1 MKSTSIKF
9 ATILTAALIISVAAT
24 CQQSAS
30 TGNPSSSSNAVLYYP
45 SSQVT
50 AGFEKG
56 GALFDAKDR
65 NYTVMTAHREK
76 SGPATA
82 ELHER
87 DTDVF
92 YIVDGSA
99 TFVTGGKMLEGKNT
113 GPNEVRGSGIDGGD
127 TRQLNKGDVIIIP
140 AGVPHW
146 FKEVKSTFNYFVVKV
161 RPQS

>member
-1 MKSTSIKF
+1 MKS
-9 ATILTAALIISVAAT
+9 ILISASSLAALMIALIANS
-24 CQQSAS
+24 QQSPSAGSAS
-30 TGNPSSSSNAVLYYP
+30 TSSTGVLYYP
-45 SSQVT
+45 NSQVS

-56 GALFDAKDR
+56 GALFDGKDR

-99 TFVTGGKMLEGKNT
+99 TFITGGKMLGGK
-113 GPNEVRGSGIDGGD
+113 
-127 TRQLNKGDVIIIP
+127 IP
-140 AGVPHW
+140 DRT
-146 FKEVKSTFNYFVVKV
+146 KSVAAASMAAIHASSTKA
-161 RPQS
+161 

>member
-1 MKSTSIKF
+1 MKSVLIRSCVLL
-9 ATILTAALIISVAAT
+9 AILALSLIAN
-24 CQQSAS
+24 CQQSAPTTS
-30 TGNPSSSSNAVLYYP
+30 PSAPPNAVLYYP
-45 SSQVT
+45 SSQVS

-56 GALFDAKDR
+56 GALFDGKDR

-99 TFVTGGKMLEGKNT
+99 TFVTGGKMLEGKST

-127 TRQLNKGDVIIIP
+127 THQLNKGDVIIIP

-146 FKEVKSTFNYFVVKV
+146 FRDVKSTFLYFVVKV

>member
-1 MKSTSIKF
+1 MKSILIRAALF
-9 ATILTAALIISVAAT
+9 AVLTAALAANS
-24 CQQSAS
+24 QQNAPANSTNAS
-30 TGNPSSSSNAVLYYP
+30 PNTVLYYP
-45 SSQVT
+45 NSQVT

-56 GALFDAKDR
+56 GPLLDGKDR

-76 SGPATA
+76 SGAATA
-82 ELHER
+82 ELHQR

-99 TFVTGGKMLEGKNT
+99 TFVTGGKMLDSKNT

-127 TRQLNKGDVIIIP
+127 TRELNKGDVIIIP

-146 FKEVKSTFNYFVVKV
+146 FKEVKSSFNYFVVKV

>member
-1 MKSTSIKF
+1 MRLIWIRFSLLAVLTVGLAANSQQNAP
-9 ATILTAALIISVAAT
+9 AT
-24 CQQSAS
+24 
-30 TGNPSSSSNAVLYYP
+30 NANNSPNTVLYYP
-45 SSQVT
+45 NSQVS

-56 GALFDAKDR
+56 GPLVDGKDR

-82 ELHER
+82 ELHVR

-99 TFVTGGKMLEGKNT
+99 TFVTGGKLLESKNT
-113 GPNEVRGSGIDGGD
+113 GATEVRGSGIDGGD
-127 TRQLNKGDVIIIP
+127 TRELSKGDVIIIP

>member
-1 MKSTSIKF
+1 MKPILIK
-9 ATILTAALIISVAAT
+9 AAILSVSLNFLLIANS
-24 CQQSAS
+24 QQSPSAGSAS
-30 TGNPSSSSNAVLYYP
+30 TSSTGVLYYP
-45 SSQVT
+45 NSQVS

-56 GALFDAKDR
+56 GALFDGKDR

-99 TFVTGGKMLEGKNT
+99 TFITGGKMLGGKNT

-146 FKEVKSTFNYFVVKV
+146 FKDVKSTFNYFVVKV
-161 RPQS
+161 RPQG

>member
-1 MKSTSIKF
+1 AMLMLS
-9 ATILTAALIISVAAT
+9 LAAN

-30 TGNPSSSSNAVLYYP
+30 TTSSSSPNTVLYYP
-45 SSQVT
+45 NSQVT

-56 GALFDAKDR
+56 GPLFDGKDR

-76 SGPATA
+76 SGAATA
-82 ELHER
+82 ELHQR

-99 TFVTGGKMLEGKNT
+99 TLVTGGKMLDSKNT
-113 GPNEVRGSGIDGGD
+113 GQNEVRGSGIDGGD
-127 TRQLNKGDVIIIP
+127 TRELNKGDVIIIP

-146 FKEVKSTFNYFVVKV
+146 FKEVKSSFNYFVVKV

>member
-1 MKSTSIKF
+1 MKS
-9 ATILTAALIISVAAT
+9 ILIRVSCLIAVLTFCLAAN
-24 CQQSAS
+24 CQQTAS
-30 TGNPSSSSNAVLYYP
+30 TTNSSSPNTVLYYP

-56 GALFDAKDR
+56 GPLLDGKDR

-99 TFVTGGKMLEGKNT
+99 TFVTGGKLLESKNT
-113 GPNEVRGSGIDGGD
+113 GPNEVRGRGIDGGD
-127 TRQLNKGDVIIIP
+127 TRELNKGDVIVIP

>member
-1 MKSTSIKF
+1 MKSIWIRTALF
-9 ATILTAALIISVAAT
+9 AVLTAALAAYS
-24 CQQSAS
+24 QQNAPANSAS
-30 TGNPSSSSNAVLYYP
+30 PSPNTVLYYP
-45 SSQVT
+45 NSQVT
-50 AGFEKG
+50 SGFEKG
-56 GALFDAKDR
+56 GPLFNDKDR

-82 ELHER
+82 ELHVR

-99 TFVTGGKMLEGKNT
+99 TFVTGGKMLDSKNT
-113 GPNEVRGSGIDGGD
+113 GTNEVRGSGIEGGD
-127 TRQLNKGDVIIIP
+127 TRELNKGDVIIIP

-146 FKEVKSTFNYFVVKV
+146 FKEVKSPFNYFVVKV

>member
-1 MKSTSIKF
+1 MKSNSIKV
-9 ATILTAALIISVAAT
+9 ATILVAALIIPVAAT

-30 TGNPSSSSNAVLYYP
+30 TGNASGSSNAVLYYP
-45 SSQVT
+45 SSQVS

-56 GALFDAKDR
+56 GALFDGKDR

-92 YIVDGSA
+92 YVVDGSA
-99 TFVTGGKMLEGKNT
+99 TFVTGGKMLDGKST

-127 TRQLNKGDVIIIP
+127 THQLNKGDVIIIP

-146 FKEVKSTFNYFVVKV
+146 FKEVPKSVSYFVVKV
-161 RPQS
+161 IKP

>member
-1 MKSTSIKF
+1 MKLILIKTAVLIAAF
-9 ATILTAALIISVAAT
+9 ILPSVAN
-24 CQQSAS
+24 CQQPAS
-30 TGNPSSSSNAVLYYP
+30 TTSTPSSNTVLYYP
-45 SSQVT
+45 SAQVS

-56 GALFDAKDR
+56 GALFDGKDR

-76 SGPATA
+76 SAPATA

-99 TFVTGGKMLEGKNT
+99 TFITGGKMLEGKST

-127 TRQLNKGDVIIIP
+127 THQLNKGDVIIIP

-146 FKEVKSTFNYFVVKV
+146 FKDVKSNFLYFVVKV

>member
-1 MKSTSIKF
+1 MKSMLIRAAFF
-9 ATILTAALIISVAAT
+9 AVLTVAMAAN
-24 CQQSAS
+24 CQQTAPS
-30 TGNPSSSSNAVLYYP
+30 GNANSSPGAVLYYP
-45 SSQVT
+45 DSQVT
-50 AGFEKG
+50 AGFQKG
-56 GALFDAKDR
+56 GPLLDGKDR

-82 ELHER
+82 ELHTR

-99 TFVTGGKMLEGKNT
+99 TFVTGGKLLESKNT
-113 GPNEVRGSGIDGGD
+113 GANEVRGSGIDGGD
-127 TRQLNKGDVIIIP
+127 TRELNKGDVIIIP

>member
-1 MKSTSIKF
+1 MKS
-9 ATILTAALIISVAAT
+9 ILIRAAVPVAMLMLSLAAN

-30 TGNPSSSSNAVLYYP
+30 TTSSSSPNTVLYYP
-45 SSQVT
+45 NSQVT

-56 GALFDAKDR
+56 GPLFDGKDR

-76 SGPATA
+76 SGAATA
-82 ELHER
+82 ELHQR

-99 TFVTGGKMLEGKNT
+99 TFVTGGKMLDSKNT

-127 TRQLNKGDVIIIP
+127 TRELNKGDVIIIP

-146 FKEVKSTFNYFVVKV
+146 FKEVKSSFNYFVVKV